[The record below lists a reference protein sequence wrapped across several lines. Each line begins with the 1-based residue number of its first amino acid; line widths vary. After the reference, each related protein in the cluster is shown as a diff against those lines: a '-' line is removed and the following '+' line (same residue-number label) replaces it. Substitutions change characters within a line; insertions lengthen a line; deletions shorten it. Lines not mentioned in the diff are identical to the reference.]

1 MLYTFMKVKI
11 FELQGQNNMDKL
23 DISLIVSILS
33 CSLVGGFIFTY
44 AVVVMPGLSKLND
57 KDFLRAFQVTDAVI
71 QNKQPLFIFT
81 WIGSI
86 IAMLTT
92 ILVSLLSVELQET
105 WLIFLIGFAYL
116 LGVQGI
122 TIAIHIPLN
131 NHIQKVKLE
140 ELNDETLANERLKF
154 ETRWNFFNYIRTSI
168 AILVSVLL
176 LIVLTIR

>member
-1 MLYTFMKVKI
+1 
-11 FELQGQNNMDKL
+11 MDVL
-23 DISLIVSILS
+23 DISLIISILS

-44 AVVVMPGLSKLND
+44 AIVVMPGLSKLND

-71 QNKQPLFIFT
+71 QNKQPLFMST

-92 ILVSLLSVELQET
+92 ILVSLVSVGLPET
-105 WLIFLIGFAYL
+105 WLILLISVAYL

-131 NHIQKVKLE
+131 NHIQNVKIE

-154 ETRWNFFNYIRTSI
+154 ETKWNFFNYIRTSI
-168 AILVSVLL
+168 AISVSVLL
-176 LIVLTIR
+176 LIILTIR

>member
-1 MLYTFMKVKI
+1 
-11 FELQGQNNMDKL
+11 MDVL
-23 DISLIVSILS
+23 NISLIFSILS

-71 QNKQPLFIFT
+71 QNKQPLFMFT

-86 IAMLTT
+86 VAMLTT
-92 ILVSLLSVELQET
+92 ILVSLVSVGLPET
-105 WLIFLIGFAYL
+105 WLILLIGVAYL

-122 TIAIHIPLN
+122 TVAIHIPLN
-131 NHIQKVKLE
+131 NHIQKVKIE

-154 ETRWNFFNYIRTSI
+154 ETRWNFFNYIRTSV
-168 AILVSVLL
+168 AISVSVLM
-176 LIVLTIR
+176 LILLTIR